1 MTRVAF
7 DTNVLAYIAGVD
19 RHADDAAKIEA
30 SRALLKQL
38 RGRATLLV
46 PVQALG
52 ELYVVLTR
60 SGASREEA
68 RDTVLRMAQAL
79 TSLDS
84 SRSAF
89 LSALDLATTHKL
101 QMWDALILNVAA
113 EAGCTLLLS
122 EDMADGFTWRGTAV
136 VNPFAA
142 AIDERLT
149 RLTA

>member
-68 RDTVLRMAQAL
+68 RDTVLRMTQAL
-79 TSLDS
+79 GCLDS
-84 SRSAF
+84 GRSAF
-89 LSALDLATTHKL
+89 LSALDLATAHKL
-101 QMWDALILNVAA
+101 QLWDALILNAAA

-122 EDMADGFTWRGTAV
+122 EDMADGFAWRGTAV
-136 VNPFAA
+136 VNPFAP

-149 RLTA
+149 SLTV

>member
-1 MTRVAF
+1 MSRVAF

-30 SRALLKQL
+30 SRALLRQL

-68 RDTVLRMAQAL
+68 RGTVLRMAQAL
-79 TSLDS
+79 GSLDS
-84 SRSAF
+84 SRLAF

-101 QMWDALILNVAA
+101 QMWDALILNAAA

-122 EDMADGFTWRGTAV
+122 EDMANGLTWRGTAV

-142 AIDERLT
+142 VTDERLT